1 MVIAFYIALILARAE
16 GIALDVLAPG
26 LLLLL
31 MFVAAAWARFHQVQ
45 ALKQELRF
53 AFADSL
59 PREAI
64 EKIARDPA
72 LLSLEGETRSITYLA
87 CGIRGLEDLA
97 LPFAT
102 IQKISPGCWK
112 RFSRH

>member
-1 MVIAFYIALILARAE
+1 MIAFYVALILARAE

-26 LLLLL
+26 LILLL
-31 MFVAAAWARFHQVQ
+31 MFAAAAGARFHQIQ

-59 PREAI
+59 PRDAI

-72 LLSLEGETRSITYLA
+72 LLSLDGETRNITYLA
-87 CGIRGLEDLA
+87 CGMRGLDGSGGF
-97 LPFAT
+97 LPRQSERLHPVA
-102 IQKISPGCWK
+102 GADV
-112 RFSRH
+112 